1 MQRWSTDGL
10 TVESVCS
17 MMTELQ
23 SRYPE
28 MPGVAFCEPSAPHI
42 TPSPRAAAAG
52 SELRAGA
59 ELGGWAVQ
67 TAAEG
72 ATRRTRRP

>member
-1 MQRWSTDGL
+1 MPRRSTDGL

-28 MPGVAFCEPSAPHI
+28 MPGVAFYGCG
-42 TPSPRAAAAG
+42 AG
-52 SELRAGA
+52 NETDTQALIKGVNDCALKLYPDGA
-59 ELGGWAVQ
+59 LK
-67 TAAEG
+67 THSS
-72 ATRRTRRP
+72 